1 MVRVRL
7 LAAACAAVTTLS
19 LLAATPAIAH
29 QGAGLT
35 ASARGHATALTPP
48 VDPTQGN
55 ITVTV
60 SYGGQALSPNG
71 DVRVSFWLLDEDLGL
86 YVEQPH
92 GTWTFDGAQWASSD
106 LAPGRYAVR
115 FLADSTDVGLEWWD
129 GGRYFEE
136 SIDVVVTAGATAGL
150 GAVTL
155 DERTLD
161 IGRLSGADRFATAV
175 ELSTVIAPDD
185 SAITVYLADGMNYPD
200 ALAAGPA
207 AIAQGGVLLLTR
219 RDSLPDVTRREL
231 ERIRPARVVIVG
243 GAGAVSAAVEADV
256 TATLPGAQVDRAAGA
271 TRYETGEEVVRDAFP
286 EGAVTALVAT
296 GRNYPDALAAGPAAG
311 VAGAPVI
318 LVDGAASAVSAATMT
333 LLDDL
338 GVEEVFIVG
347 GKGAVSPGVEASLGT
362 RFGTGVH
369 RVDGATRYE
378 TAANLNWAFFEV
390 AERAF
395 LASGQNFP
403 DALAGAPLA
412 GAFGAPLFLSPSAC
426 FGLDAAFGVYDA
438 RSNGVWLLGGSGAL
452 SPNVEAFGL
461 C

>member
-1 MVRVRL
+1 MRGR
-7 LAAACAAVTTLS
+7 TTLS

-35 ASARGHATALTPP
+35 TSARGHATALTPP

-55 ITVTV
+55 VSVAV
-60 SYGGQALSPNG
+60 SYGGQALSPNV

-92 GTWTFDGAQWASSD
+92 GAWTSDGAQWTSS
-106 LAPGRYAVR
+106 
-115 FLADSTDVGLEWWD
+115 
-129 GGRYFEE
+129 
-136 SIDVVVTAGATAGL
+136 
-150 GAVTL
+150 
-155 DERTLD
+155 
-161 IGRLSGADRFATAV
+161 
-175 ELSTVIAPDD
+175 
-185 SAITVYLADGMNYPD
+185 DGMNYPD

-207 AIAQGGVLLLTR
+207 AIAQRGVLLLTR
-219 RDSLPDVTRREL
+219 RDRLPDVTRQEL
-231 ERIRPARVVIVG
+231 ERINPARVVIVG
-243 GAGAVSAAVEADV
+243 GAQVE
-256 TATLPGAQVDRAAGA
+256 RAAGA

-286 EGAVTALVAT
+286 EGAATALIAT

-311 VAGAPVI
+311 IAGAPVI
-318 LVDGAASAVSAATMT
+318 LVDGAASAVSVATMT

-347 GKGAVSPGVEASLGT
+347 GEGAVSPGVEASLRT
-362 RFGTGVH
+362 RFGAGVH

-390 AERAF
+390 GERAF

-438 RSNGVWLLGGSGAL
+438 RSNGVWLLGGPGAL